1 MNGTYHAHHHPNHYA
16 ADPYT
21 AHVPVNNSSVTPA
34 GPANDANKN
43 EIPKDEVGWF
53 FVEQYY
59 TTLSRSPEKLHL
71 FYSRHSK
78 FVSGLEAQKVTV
90 AVGQK
95 VRHPIFTQ
103 LFAVEANLLCF
114 FRLLMSGSQSLT
126 SKTARFA
133 F

>member
-1 MNGTYHAHHHPNHYA
+1 MNGTYHAHHHPNHYT
-16 ADPYT
+16 ADPYH
-21 AHVPVNNSSVTPA
+21 AHVPSNTASATSVQPA
-34 GPANDANKN
+34 SDSKN

-95 VRHPIFTQ
+95 V
-103 LFAVEANLLCF
+103 
-114 FRLLMSGSQSLT
+114 
-126 SKTARFA
+126 
-133 F
+133 